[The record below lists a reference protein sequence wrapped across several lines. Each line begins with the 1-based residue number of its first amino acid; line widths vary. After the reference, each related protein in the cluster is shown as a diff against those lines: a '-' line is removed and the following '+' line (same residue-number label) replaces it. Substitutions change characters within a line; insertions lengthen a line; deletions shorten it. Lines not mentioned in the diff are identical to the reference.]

1 MSVHKGRQQQSRRNN
16 DLPNVVKLAVGM
28 KVMVTANI
36 ETDLDVTNG
45 ARGEIVGIILH
56 PDEPPLSN
64 DSIVTLHTT
73 FSSKCSE
80 LTHHN

>member
-45 ARGEIVGIILH
+45 ARV
-56 PDEPPLSN
+56 
-64 DSIVTLHTT
+64 
-73 FSSKCSE
+73 K
-80 LTHHN
+80 